1 MVEVKTPS
9 TKKILESHQV
19 AGQLYDYMMRLRSF
33 YGLQAVFGIMTTYCE
48 WRICWLD
55 TTISRQLASTDR
67 ISSSVPSA
75 AIYTLHDLLRD
86 DAVDQAD
93 QGEEGGE
100 EEDPSPS
107 EQRRIFATPVISY
120 TSEELLPM
128 LASAMQKMANSPR
141 KIVTLLVKPPLPSLY
156 CLLPLLRPQNLL
168 IQNF

>member
-1 MVEVKTPS
+1 
-9 TKKILESHQV
+9 
-19 AGQLYDYMMRLRSF
+19 MMRLRSF

-100 EEDPSPS
+100 GEDPSPS